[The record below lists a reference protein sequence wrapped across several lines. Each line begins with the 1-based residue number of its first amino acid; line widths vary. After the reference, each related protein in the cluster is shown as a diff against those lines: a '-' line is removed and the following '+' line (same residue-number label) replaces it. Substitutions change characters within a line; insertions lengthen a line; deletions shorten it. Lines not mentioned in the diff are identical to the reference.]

1 MRLLGI
7 PENVEQ
13 RPFTAL
19 LLREVDR
26 LDPVLRQN
34 LERALGKTQA
44 TEEIAK
50 RHGLKVKRF
59 GRRHA

>member
-7 PENVEQ
+7 PEGVEQ

-44 TEEIAK
+44 TEEIA
-50 RHGLKVKRF
+50 RQHGLKVEYL